1 MTISLIL
8 NIILSAAVLPVVI
21 GPLVWSIA
29 TQDRDL
35 PSAAAYTS
43 NGLVTETRRAP
54 RATPVAVPM

>member
-8 NIILSAAVLPVVI
+8 NIILSAGVLPALS

-35 PSAAAYTS
+35 PSAAADTS
-43 NGLVTETRRAP
+43 NGVVTDTRRAP